1 MPKRRT
7 IAVSGMTCTGC
18 ETNVEN
24 ALKNVPGIRRV
35 DANHEDESVEVVVDD
50 TVSDESIGDAVYNA
64 GYEFVG

>member
-1 MPKRRT
+1 MPKRRM

-35 DANHEDESVEVVVDD
+35 DADHGDESVEVVVDD
-50 TVSDESIGDAVYNA
+50 DVSDEAIGDAVYNA